1 MSIAEFQSLPLLL
14 SQADAMRVL
23 GVKHHNTMGAIR
35 EAHPELAVQLPGT
48 NRWAYRKVKLA
59 ELAGVA
65 LETGNR

>member
-1 MSIAEFQSLPLLL
+1 
-14 SQADAMRVL
+14 MRVL

-65 LETGNR
+65 LETRNR